1 MHTSYLA
8 YYPDIFATLAYELNN
23 TGGGKFI
30 RLVSVYIG
38 LYPLSFSLNTKTVS
52 RLTLKKFLEE
62 HLISL

>member
-8 YYPDIFATLAYELNN
+8 YYLVIFATLAYELNN

-38 LYPLSFSLNTKTVS
+38 LYPLSFSLKQKQFQD
-52 RLTLKKFLEE
+52 LL
-62 HLISL
+62 

>member
-30 RLVSVYIG
+30 RLVSVYIS

-52 RLTLKKFLEE
+52 RLTLNKFLEE